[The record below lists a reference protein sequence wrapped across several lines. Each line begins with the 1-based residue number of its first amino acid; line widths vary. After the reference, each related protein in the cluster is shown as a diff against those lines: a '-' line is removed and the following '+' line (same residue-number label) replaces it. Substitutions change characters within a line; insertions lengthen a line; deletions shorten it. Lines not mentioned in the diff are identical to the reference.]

1 MTVVHSETHMKFLNM
16 TVGLGLSF
24 L

>member
-1 MTVVHSETHMKFLNM
+1 MIVVHSETHMKFLNM